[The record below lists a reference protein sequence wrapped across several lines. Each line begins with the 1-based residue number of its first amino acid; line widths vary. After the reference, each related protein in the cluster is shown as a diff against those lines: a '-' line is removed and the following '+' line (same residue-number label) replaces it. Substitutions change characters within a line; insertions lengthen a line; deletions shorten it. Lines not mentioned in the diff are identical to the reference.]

1 MANWT
6 KEQIADLR
14 QQQKRELF
22 CKAVNSMLMTDA
34 KKPLKDALTDAK
46 TIVDTAFKSYPSL
59 DEKNKQEED
68 LF

>member
-14 QQQKRELF
+14 QKEMRELF
-22 CKAVNSMLMTDA
+22 CKAVNSQLMNGNKD
-34 KKPLKDALTDAK
+34 PLELILAGAK
-46 TIVDTAFKSYPSL
+46 TIVDTAFKHYPSIE
-59 DEKNKQEED
+59 DKNKQEDD